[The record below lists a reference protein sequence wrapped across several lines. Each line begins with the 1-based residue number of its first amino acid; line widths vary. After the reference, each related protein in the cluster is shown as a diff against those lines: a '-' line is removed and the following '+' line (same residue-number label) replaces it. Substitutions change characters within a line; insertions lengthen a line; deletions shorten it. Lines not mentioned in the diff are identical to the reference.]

1 MKAVY
6 IFLISVAVFS
16 ACASRPSDWRP
27 FSARLWEG
35 MTENQAIAAI
45 GYAPNTTEL
54 VNCEAARGA
63 VWECRMLYFDSSGIE
78 QQHALVVYEANYNG
92 VWRVDSW
99 NVL

>member
-1 MKAVY
+1 MKAAYTV
-6 IFLISVAVFS
+6 LISMAVVC
-16 ACASRPSDWRP
+16 ACASRPSDWRDI
-27 FSARLWEG
+27 SARLREG

-54 VNCEAARGA
+54 VNCGAARGT
-63 VWECRMLYFDSSGIE
+63 VWECRMLYFGSSASE
-78 QQHALVVYEANYNG
+78 QHALVVYEANYNG